1 MLPTISHPLRLF
13 DNHLNPTANLKLAG
27 ILTISTLMLVA
38 CGRAPTQ
45 QNNQQ
50 ASQQT
55 AQQAEQTTDSNSP
68 NSNQT
73 TPAGDIN
80 TLLNVSYD
88 VARDFYKD
96 FNPLFL
102 ADYQAKHQGNKPDI
116 QMSHGGSSKQA
127 LSVANGLQADVVTM
141 NQASDVEML
150 VDKGLVS
157 SDWRSQ
163 FPNDAVPYT
172 SAIVFLVRDGNPK
185 GIKDW
190 SDLTK
195 EGVEIVLANPKTTGN
210 GRYAFL
216 GAYGYGLHRFN
227 NDKDKTNAFVKDI
240 LQNVPVYEN
249 GGRAATTTFLQRG
262 IGDVLITFEN
272 EANMAASQFGQGQV
286 SIVYPSHTV
295 AATNPVAVVSKV
307 TEQRGTTDK
316 AKTYLNYLWSDDA
329 QQLAADLYL
338 RPSNAEILAKNHDKL
353 PKLNTFNPRDVFGE
367 WRVIMDTY
375 FKDGGV
381 FDQVA
386 APTQ

>member
-1 MLPTISHPLRLF
+1 MTLLSTSKAFQQTQNNKRQLIALC
-13 DNHLNPTANLKLAG
+13 AA
-27 ILTISTLMLVA
+27 STLMLVG

-45 QNNQQ
+45 QANQPANQQ
-50 ASQQT
+50 NGEH
-55 AQQAEQTTDSNSP
+55 AEQTTDA
-68 NSNQT
+68 NQPVPT
-73 TPAGDIN
+73 GDAN

-96 FNPLFL
+96 FNPLFTNN
-102 ADYQAKHQGNKPDI
+102 HQNDDITI

-227 NDKDKTNAFVKDI
+227 NDKDKTDAFVKDI

>member
-1 MLPTISHPLRLF
+1 MTLLSTSKAFQQTHNNKRQLIALC
-13 DNHLNPTANLKLAG
+13 AA
-27 ILTISTLMLVA
+27 STLMLVG

-45 QNNQQ
+45 QANQPANQQ
-50 ASQQT
+50 NGEH
-55 AQQAEQTTDSNSP
+55 AEQTTDA
-68 NSNQT
+68 NQPVPT
-73 TPAGDIN
+73 GDAN

-96 FNPLFL
+96 FNPLFTNN
-102 ADYQAKHQGNKPDI
+102 HQNDDITI

-227 NDKDKTNAFVKDI
+227 NDKDKTDAFVKDI

-295 AATNPVAVVSKV
+295 AATNPVAVVSKI

>member
-1 MLPTISHPLRLF
+1 MTLLSTSKAFQQTHNNKRQLIALC
-13 DNHLNPTANLKLAG
+13 AA
-27 ILTISTLMLVA
+27 STLMLVG

-45 QNNQQ
+45 QANQPANQQ
-50 ASQQT
+50 NGEH
-55 AQQAEQTTDSNSP
+55 AEQTTDA
-68 NSNQT
+68 NQPVPT
-73 TPAGDIN
+73 GDAN

-96 FNPLFL
+96 FNPLFTNN
-102 ADYQAKHQGNKPDI
+102 HQNNDITI

-227 NDKDKTNAFVKDI
+227 NDKDKTDAFVKDI

-381 FDQVA
+381 FDQMA

>member
-1 MLPTISHPLRLF
+1 MTLLSTSKAFQQTHNNKRQLIALC
-13 DNHLNPTANLKLAG
+13 AA
-27 ILTISTLMLVA
+27 STLMLVG

-45 QNNQQ
+45 QANQPANQQ
-50 ASQQT
+50 NGEH
-55 AQQAEQTTDSNSP
+55 AEQTTDA
-68 NSNQT
+68 NQPVPT
-73 TPAGDIN
+73 GDAN

-96 FNPLFL
+96 FNPLFTNN
-102 ADYQAKHQGNKPDI
+102 HQNDDITI

-227 NDKDKTNAFVKDI
+227 NDKNKTDAFVKDI

-381 FDQVA
+381 FDQAA

>member
-1 MLPTISHPLRLF
+1 MTLLSTSKTFQQTHNNKRQLIALC
-13 DNHLNPTANLKLAG
+13 AA
-27 ILTISTLMLVA
+27 STLMLVG

-45 QNNQQ
+45 QANQPANQQ
-50 ASQQT
+50 NGEH
-55 AQQAEQTTDSNSP
+55 AEQTTDA
-68 NSNQT
+68 NQPVPT
-73 TPAGDIN
+73 GDAN

-96 FNPLFL
+96 FNPLFTNN
-102 ADYQAKHQGNKPDI
+102 HQNDDITI

-227 NDKDKTNAFVKDI
+227 NDKDKTDAFVKDI

>member
-1 MLPTISHPLRLF
+1 MTLLSTSKAFQQTHNNKRQLIALC
-13 DNHLNPTANLKLAG
+13 AA
-27 ILTISTLMLVA
+27 STLMLVG

-45 QNNQQ
+45 QANQPANQQ
-50 ASQQT
+50 NGEH
-55 AQQAEQTTDSNSP
+55 AEQTTDA
-68 NSNQT
+68 NQPVPT
-73 TPAGDIN
+73 GDAN

-96 FNPLFL
+96 FNPLFTNN
-102 ADYQAKHQGNKPDI
+102 HQNDDITI

-227 NDKDKTNAFVKDI
+227 NDKDKTDAFVKDI

-316 AKTYLNYLWSDDA
+316 AKTYLNHLWSDDA

-338 RPSNAEILAKNHDKL
+338 RPSNAEILAKNSHTL
-353 PKLNTFNPRDVFGE
+353 PKLTTFDPREVFGE
-367 WRVIMDTY
+367 WGTIMDTY

-381 FDQVA
+381 FDQLA
-386 APTQ
+386 TTNP

>member
-1 MLPTISHPLRLF
+1 MTLLSTSKAFQQTHNNKRQLIALC
-13 DNHLNPTANLKLAG
+13 AA
-27 ILTISTLMLVA
+27 STLMLVG

-45 QNNQQ
+45 QANQPANQQ
-50 ASQQT
+50 NGEH
-55 AQQAEQTTDSNSP
+55 AEQTTDA
-68 NSNQT
+68 NQPVPT
-73 TPAGDIN
+73 GDAN

-96 FNPLFL
+96 FNPLFTNN
-102 ADYQAKHQGNKPDI
+102 HQNDDITI

-227 NDKDKTNAFVKDI
+227 NDKDKTDAFVKDI

-381 FDQVA
+381 FDQAA

>member
-1 MLPTISHPLRLF
+1 MTLLSTSKAFQQTHNNKRQLIALC
-13 DNHLNPTANLKLAG
+13 AA
-27 ILTISTLMLVA
+27 STLMLVG

-45 QNNQQ
+45 QANQPANQQ
-50 ASQQT
+50 NGEH
-55 AQQAEQTTDSNSP
+55 AEQTTDA
-68 NSNQT
+68 NQPVPT
-73 TPAGDIN
+73 GDAN

-96 FNPLFL
+96 FNPLFTNN
-102 ADYQAKHQGNKPDI
+102 HQNDDITI

>member
-1 MLPTISHPLRLF
+1 MTLLSTSKAFQQTHNNKRQLIALC
-13 DNHLNPTANLKLAG
+13 AA
-27 ILTISTLMLVA
+27 STLMLVG

-45 QNNQQ
+45 QANQPANQQ
-50 ASQQT
+50 NGEH
-55 AQQAEQTTDSNSP
+55 AEQTTDA
-68 NSNQT
+68 NQPVPT
-73 TPAGDIN
+73 GDAN

-96 FNPLFL
+96 FNPLFTNN
-102 ADYQAKHQGNKPDI
+102 HQNDDITI

-227 NDKDKTNAFVKDI
+227 NDKDKTDAFVKDI

>member
-1 MLPTISHPLRLF
+1 MTLLSTSKTFQQTHNNKRQLIALC
-13 DNHLNPTANLKLAG
+13 AA
-27 ILTISTLMLVA
+27 STLMLVG

-45 QNNQQ
+45 QANQPANQQ
-50 ASQQT
+50 NGEH
-55 AQQAEQTTDSNSP
+55 AEQTTDA
-68 NSNQT
+68 NQPVPT
-73 TPAGDIN
+73 GDAN

-96 FNPLFL
+96 FNPLFTNN
-102 ADYQAKHQGNKPDI
+102 HQNDDITI

-227 NDKDKTNAFVKDI
+227 NDKDKTDAFVKDI

-381 FDQVA
+381 FDQAA

>member
-1 MLPTISHPLRLF
+1 MTLLSTSKAFQQTHNNKRQLIALC
-13 DNHLNPTANLKLAG
+13 AA
-27 ILTISTLMLVA
+27 STLMLVG

-45 QNNQQ
+45 QANQPANQQ
-50 ASQQT
+50 NGEH
-55 AQQAEQTTDSNSP
+55 AEQTTDA
-68 NSNQT
+68 NQPVPT
-73 TPAGDIN
+73 GDAN

-96 FNPLFL
+96 FNPLFTNN
-102 ADYQAKHQGNKPDI
+102 HQNDDITI

-163 FPNDAVPYT
+163 FPNNAVPYT

-185 GIKDW
+185 DIKDW

-381 FDQVA
+381 FDQAA

>member
-1 MLPTISHPLRLF
+1 MTLLSTSKAFQQTHNNKRQLIALC
-13 DNHLNPTANLKLAG
+13 AA
-27 ILTISTLMLVA
+27 STLMLVG

-45 QNNQQ
+45 QANQPANQQ
-50 ASQQT
+50 NGEH
-55 AQQAEQTTDSNSP
+55 AEQTTDA
-68 NSNQT
+68 NQPVPT
-73 TPAGDIN
+73 GDAN

-96 FNPLFL
+96 FNPLFTNN
-102 ADYQAKHQGNKPDI
+102 HQNDDITI

-295 AATNPVAVVSKV
+295 AATNPVAVVSKI

>member
-1 MLPTISHPLRLF
+1 MLPTISHPLGLF

-27 ILTISTLMLVA
+27 ILTISTLMLVG

-45 QNNQQ
+45 QTNQPANQQ
-50 ASQQT
+50 NGEH
-55 AQQAEQTTDSNSP
+55 AEQTTDA
-68 NSNQT
+68 NQPVPT
-73 TPAGDIN
+73 GDAN

-96 FNPLFL
+96 FNPLFTNN
-102 ADYQAKHQGNKPDI
+102 HQNDDITI

-227 NDKDKTNAFVKDI
+227 NDKDKTDAFVKDI

-381 FDQVA
+381 FDQAA

>member
-1 MLPTISHPLRLF
+1 MTLLSTSKAFQQTHNNKRQLIALC
-13 DNHLNPTANLKLAG
+13 AA
-27 ILTISTLMLVA
+27 STLMLVG

-45 QNNQQ
+45 QANQPANQQ
-50 ASQQT
+50 NGEH
-55 AQQAEQTTDSNSP
+55 AEQTTDA
-68 NSNQT
+68 NQPVPT
-73 TPAGDIN
+73 GDAN

-96 FNPLFL
+96 FNPLFTNN
-102 ADYQAKHQGNKPDI
+102 HQNDDITI

-216 GAYGYGLHRFN
+216 GAYGYGLHHFN
-227 NDKDKTNAFVKDI
+227 NDKNKTDAFVKDI

>member
-1 MLPTISHPLRLF
+1 MTLLSTSKAFQQTHNNKRQLIALC
-13 DNHLNPTANLKLAG
+13 AA
-27 ILTISTLMLVA
+27 STLMLVG

-45 QNNQQ
+45 QANQPANQQ
-50 ASQQT
+50 NGEH
-55 AQQAEQTTDSNSP
+55 AEQTTDA
-68 NSNQT
+68 NQPVPT
-73 TPAGDIN
+73 GDAN

-96 FNPLFL
+96 FNPLFTNN
-102 ADYQAKHQGNKPDI
+102 HQNDDITI

-227 NDKDKTNAFVKDI
+227 NDKNKTDAFVKDI

>member
-1 MLPTISHPLRLF
+1 MTLLSTSKTFQQTHNNKRQLIALC
-13 DNHLNPTANLKLAG
+13 AA
-27 ILTISTLMLVA
+27 STLMLVG

-45 QNNQQ
+45 QANQPANQQ
-50 ASQQT
+50 NGEH
-55 AQQAEQTTDSNSP
+55 AEQTTDA
-68 NSNQT
+68 NQPVPT
-73 TPAGDIN
+73 GDAN

-96 FNPLFL
+96 FNPLFTNN
-102 ADYQAKHQGNKPDI
+102 HQNDDITI

-227 NDKDKTNAFVKDI
+227 NDKNKTDAFVKDI

-381 FDQVA
+381 FDQAA